1 MNKYSEIEIETAK
14 RLRDAG
20 YKWLVRTMHG
30 NVVAFSCR
38 PCKKGGCWFY
48 PSNLACTTGK
58 TALVSG
64 KFTPLFQSIKWE
76 DDEPTSVESIVHP
89 RILDDSEK
97 RYLSAVIRPFRD
109 RVKYIAKKIC
119 VDHLYS
125 DPDYHI
131 YIKFNDGDD
140 DMGFPSFDGRYMYKC
155 MEINRSYT
163 LEELGL

>member
-1 MNKYSEIEIETAK
+1 MNKYSDIEIQTAK
-14 RLRDAG
+14 NLLKEG
-20 YKWLVRTMHG
+20 YEWLARTAQG
-30 NVVAFSCR
+30 SVGAFSYK
-38 PCKKGGCWFY
+38 PCKKGGYWFH

-109 RVKYIAKKIC
+109 EVRSVKKRLKINGKEEYL
-119 VDHLYS
+119 VIDAGHLMFF
-125 DPDYHI
+125 PD
-131 YIKFNDGDD
+131 FEANT
-140 DMGFPSFDGRYMYKC
+140 MYKG
-155 MEINRSYT
+155 MDLHKKYT